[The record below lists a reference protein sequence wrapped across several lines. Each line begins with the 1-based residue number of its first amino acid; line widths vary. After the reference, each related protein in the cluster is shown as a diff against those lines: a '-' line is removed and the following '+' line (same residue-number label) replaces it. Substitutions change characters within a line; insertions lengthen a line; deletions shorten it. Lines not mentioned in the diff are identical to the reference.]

1 MCANCSKSSRR
12 SSPRVDASDSYDDDA
27 LDDAL
32 DDVLDD
38 EFARVVTARRPL
50 RVTVGAKTPRRR
62 SSSSDVSNRRH
73 VARDARDDPRDD
85 ADDQN
90 APLARRPHR
99 ASARVAIPRVAR
111 CR

>member
-1 MCANCSKSSRR
+1 MLVTLIPAPSARLASSGSSR
-12 SSPRVDASDSYDDDA
+12 S
-27 LDDAL
+27 
-32 DDVLDD
+32 
-38 EFARVVTARRPL
+38 ARV

-85 ADDQN
+85 ADDEN

-99 ASARVAIPRVAR
+99 ASVRVAIPRVAR

>member
-27 LDDAL
+27 LDD
-32 DDVLDD
+32 VLDD
-38 EFARVVTARRPL
+38 AFARVVTARRPL

-85 ADDQN
+85 ADDEN
-90 APLARRPHR
+90 ASLARRPHR